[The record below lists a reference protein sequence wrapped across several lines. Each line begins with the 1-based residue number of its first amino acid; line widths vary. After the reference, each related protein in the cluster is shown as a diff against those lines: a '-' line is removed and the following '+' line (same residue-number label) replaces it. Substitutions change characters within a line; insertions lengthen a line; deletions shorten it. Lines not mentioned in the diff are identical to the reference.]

1 MDKLPCEI
9 ISSIGKYLSRPDAV
23 SMALSCKWIHNS
35 MISRLWNTVKI
46 RKWIS
51 KEELGMLTN
60 YSIRVLDLTSIDL
73 RNVPI
78 KMIQSMSSLTN
89 LSLRIERRKDVV
101 RIKSFKNCSFTLHL
115 CTRWISRSVNTWRLI
130 KYIKPNKNIRLCLCC
145 STIDI
150 GLDKLEFMIG
160 IRVGYLSTEA
170 IHLYNYTADVTTL
183 FIQLVSQLRPSSI
196 DLHYPPDFM
205 SRDLLIF
212 EERHLEIIR
221 EWPIRRFHTMLLG
234 YDHGM
239 RLPIHLIDKLTR
251 IVSSL
256 KTIYVRFDCVN
267 EIKVLCAKRD
277 IDIVYVSY

>member
-35 MISRLWNTVKI
+35 MVSRLWNTVKI

-51 KEELGMLTN
+51 KEELGMLTS

-145 STIDI
+145 ATIEI

-160 IRVGYLSTEA
+160 IKVGYLSTEA

-212 EERHLEIIR
+212 EESHPRMAYQKISHNAAWI
-221 EWPIRRFHTMLLG
+221 
-234 YDHGM
+234 
-239 RLPIHLIDKLTR
+239 
-251 IVSSL
+251 
-256 KTIYVRFDCVN
+256 
-267 EIKVLCAKRD
+267 
-277 IDIVYVSY
+277 